1 MSPRSRAVFCLFT
14 AVITVAAA
22 AALPPVTLVRHGIRC
37 WHDVAYGGRGDLPD
51 EGEGFT
57 GQHGG
62 WSSPDQPW
70 KWCRHR
76 SGQFLDVFASE
87 RGVAT
92 NATVVLY
99 LHGGSWSQC
108 YDKDAPPF
116 DLFGP
121 LIARGAVVGTANYIL
136 QSDVTVDK
144 SKPSRKEATY
154 AEMLRDIDA
163 AVARMG
169 SFARAL
175 GVAEP
180 RLVVM
185 GESAGGH
192 LALLYAYD
200 QDNPAKLGLGLKHA
214 PHVAKVVN
222 IVGPTAFAEK
232 DFINSMTLN
241 LIFFKIRNR
250 IFDRLMRRLVGLPDD
265 SPDDEVLSLLAK
277 WSPVDLVCPQS
288 VPTVLA
294 YGKIKKW
301 IDSDGLVRVSQFTL
315 LERKLAE
322 AGVPCAA
329 RMFFPANHVEVRA
342 KGAKWIAEQ
351 TLPGVANAGNVE
363 TGGTK

>member
-1 MSPRSRAVFCLFT
+1 MTRLT
-14 AVITVAAA
+14 AVAICLCASVAAA
-22 AALPPVTLVRHGIRC
+22 TAALPPMTLVRHGVRC
-37 WHDVAYGGRGDLPD
+37 WHDVAYGERGDLPD

-57 GQHGG
+57 GKHGG

-121 LIARGAVVGTANYIL
+121 LIAGGAVVGTANYIL

-144 SKPSRKEATY
+144 SKPARKEATF

-163 AVARMG
+163 AVAQMG

-180 RLVVM
+180 RLVIM

-200 QDNPAKLGLGLKHA
+200 QDNPTKLGLGLKHA
-214 PHVAKVVN
+214 PRVAKVVD

-265 SPDDEVLSLLAK
+265 APEDEALQLLAK
-277 WSPVDLVCPQS
+277 WSPVDLVCPKT

-301 IDSDGLVRVSQFTL
+301 IDSDGIVRVSQFTL

-329 RMFFPANHVEVRA
+329 RMFFPANHVEVRG
-342 KGAKWIAEQ
+342 KGAKWITEQ
-351 TLPGVANAGNVE
+351 TLPGGVNAGTVE

>member
-1 MSPRSRAVFCLFT
+1 MLPCFLAVFCLSATVFTVT
-14 AVITVAAA
+14 AV
-22 AALPPVTLVRHGIRC
+22 AALPPVTLVHHGVRC
-37 WHDVAYGGRGDLPD
+37 WHDVAYGERGDLPD

-57 GQHGG
+57 GKHGG
-62 WSSPDQPW
+62 WGSPDRPW

-92 NATVVLY
+92 NAPVVLY

-108 YDKDAPPF
+108 FDKDATPV

-121 LIARGAVVGTANYIL
+121 LLAGGAVVGTANYIL
-136 QSDVTVDK
+136 QSDITVNK
-144 SKPSRKEATY
+144 SKPARKEATF

-163 AVARMG
+163 AVAKMG
-169 SFARAL
+169 SFASAL

-180 RLVVM
+180 RLVIM

-214 PHVAKVVN
+214 PRVAKVVD

-232 DFINSMTLN
+232 DFINSITLN

-250 IFDRLMRRLVGLPDD
+250 IFDRLMRRLVGLPDGA
-265 SPDDEVLSLLAK
+265 PEDEALQLLAK

-294 YGKIKKW
+294 YGKTKKRV
-301 IDSDGLVRVSQFTL
+301 DSDGLVLVSQFTL

-329 RMFFPANHVEVRA
+329 RMFFPANHVEVRG

-351 TLPGVANAGNVE
+351 TLPGVANAGTVE